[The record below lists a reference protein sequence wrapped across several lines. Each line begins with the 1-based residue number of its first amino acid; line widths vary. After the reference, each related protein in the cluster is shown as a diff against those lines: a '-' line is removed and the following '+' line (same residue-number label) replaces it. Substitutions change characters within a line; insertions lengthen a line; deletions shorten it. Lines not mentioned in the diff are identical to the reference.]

1 MPVMTPQQAQEL
13 SATLVEAFDSST
25 MAWVVRSAL
34 GPRLDQIVNVNQS
47 FERIVPELLDWSDR
61 RGPGTIEALLRG
73 ALTARPDY
81 QNLRAFCER
90 NFPGAMQPLDSKS
103 LIQNV
108 NLGLKLLIER
118 KDDPAVRETV
128 GGFRADFETTVRQI
142 RILNKYKGLHDSLH
156 ELQLRIDPIVDALSR
171 TRSDVRALRS
181 LRIYALDLRQWA
193 KNARRQTPDLPTK
206 DVEEDWINDW
216 DSCIQDME
224 LLAKS
229 TVKDADPGKGDEVA
243 DRLKA
248 LLSQSQRINGLLA
261 NAADVLKLDR
271 FNKSMDTIAQ
281 KIRPFTA
288 PDDPALHQLVASA
301 DAVGVL
307 HSVLAGLVSEH
318 YEWQIFEKQLTTA
331 ENSQKHQPQMR
342 MLRWQQF
349 KDRLTGLC
357 DVNPQADWS
366 HDLKDKMAEWIAATP
381 SVEPSEVE
389 KSAGEI
395 AFAEF
400 RRACVYRFYNV
411 DKELNALSAQ
421 VTEVA
426 IPLDTLLTA
435 IH

>member
-1 MPVMTPQQAQEL
+1 M
-13 SATLVEAFDSST
+13 VEALDSTT
-25 MAWVVRSAL
+25 MSWVVRSAL
-34 GPRLDQIVNVNQS
+34 GPRLDQIVNVNQG
-47 FERIVPELLDWSDR
+47 FEKVVPELLNWSER

-73 ALTARPDY
+73 TLTARPDD

-90 NFPGAMQPLDSKS
+90 NFPGAIQPLDSKT
-103 LIQNV
+103 LVQNV
-108 NLGLKLLIER
+108 NLGLKLLIDR

-128 GGFRADFETTVRQI
+128 GGFRADFETTIRQI

-171 TRSDVRALRS
+171 TRSDARALRS

-193 KNARRQTPDLPTK
+193 KNARDQTPDLPTK
-206 DVEEDWINDW
+206 DIEEDWINDW
-216 DSCIQDME
+216 DACIQDME
-224 LLAKS
+224 VLGKS
-229 TVKDADPGKGDEVA
+229 TVKDADPGKGDDVA

-248 LLSQSQRINGLLA
+248 LLSQAQRINGLLA

-271 FNKSMDTIAQ
+271 FNKSMETIAQ
-281 KIRPFTA
+281 KIRPFTT

-307 HSVLAGLVSEH
+307 QSLLAGLVSEH
-318 YEWQIFEKQLTTA
+318 YEWQIFDKQLATA

-366 HDLKDKMAEWIAATP
+366 RDLKERMGEWIAATP
-381 SVEPSEVE
+381 SAEPSEAE

-435 IH
+435 IR